1 MKTKF
6 LSAVL
11 ALTMLCSVFSAS
23 TISFAA
29 ANLGPDLGEGKIGSV
44 LNAVT
49 GEGNVGVTFGAK
61 DAGFAGKSES
71 AVVQTATVGATETKG
86 NKGSFP
92 RFVITHGLNFA
103 ANGVSTFQ
111 FDLYTDGDIWAA
123 YSFYQSDVLVWKPNG
138 DLLYIY
144 GNNIGD
150 PVYNNKPVGNYARNR
165 WHTIAL
171 TYDYSTCKQKVYV
184 DGVLIDETHR
194 HGGYDNSEISNH
206 VEMRIGAYEG
216 SKSGRLA
223 IDNVFAYAGA
233 YDPLEDKP
241 TSSES
246 ENLIVAS
253 DGNTIIYNE
262 EFFKDAQS
270 LKNEIISATGASKA
284 EFFNDKFTEASK
296 DKITANVVL
305 TSASGLFTH
314 YYNLQP
320 MFTIGTPELVSDAGM
335 VGAKAV
341 VYNYHAQPKT
351 LTMIMA
357 IRDAQG
363 SLEKVYSTQSYDVSG
378 EKVFT
383 IAPVY
388 AGDGS
393 AYVFFIEN
401 WDTLRAVAGF
411 EEKIN

>member
-11 ALTMLCSVFSAS
+11 ALTMLCSVFSVS
-23 TISFAA
+23 TISVAA
-29 ANLGPDLGEGKIGSV
+29 ANLGPDLGEGKIPDV
-44 LNAVT
+44 LNAKGGTGVAFVT
-49 GEGNVGVTFGAK
+49 K
-61 DAGFAGKSES
+61 DAGFAGKNES
-71 AVVQTATVGATETKG
+71 AVVQIATVGTTATTGTKG
-86 NKGSFP
+86 TFP
-92 RFVITHGLNFA
+92 GFKITHGLNFA

-123 YSFYQSDVLVWKPNG
+123 YSFQESDVLVWKPDG

-144 GNNIGD
+144 GNSIGD
-150 PVYNNKPVGNYARNR
+150 KDYNNKTVGNYARNR

-206 VEMRIGAYEG
+206 VEMRIGAYAG
-216 SKSGRLA
+216 SKNGRLA

-241 TSSES
+241 TSLES
-246 ENLIVAS
+246 DNLIVTS
-253 DGNTIIYNE
+253 DDNTIIYNE

-270 LKNEIISATGASKA
+270 LKNEIVSATGASKA

-296 DKITANVVL
+296 DNITANVVL

-320 MFTIGTPELVSDAGM
+320 MFTIDTPELVSDAGM
-335 VGAKAV
+335 IGAKAV

-363 SLEKVYSTQSYDVSG
+363 SLEKVYSTQSYDVSRK
-378 EKVFT
+378 ETFT
-383 IAPVY
+383 IDPVY

-401 WDTLRAVAGF
+401 WDTLLAVEGF

>member
-6 LSAVL
+6 LSAIL
-11 ALTMLCSVFSAS
+11 ALMMLCPVFSAS
-23 TISFAA
+23 TSVAA
-29 ANLGPDLGEGKIGSV
+29 ANLGPDLGEGKIPDV
-44 LNAVT
+44 LNAKGGT
-49 GEGNVGVTFGAK
+49 DVTFGIK
-61 DAGFAGKSES
+61 DAGFAGKNES
-71 AVVQTATVGATETKG
+71 AVVQSATVGTTATTGTKG
-86 NKGSFP
+86 TFP
-92 RFVITHGLNFA
+92 GFKITHGLNFA

-123 YSFYQSDVLVWKPNG
+123 YSFQESDVLVWKPTG

-150 PVYNNKPVGNYARNR
+150 KNYNNKPVGNYARNR

-184 DGVLIDETHR
+184 DGVLIDETYR

-246 ENLIVAS
+246 EKLIVAS

-270 LKNEIISATGASKA
+270 LKNEIKSATGASKA

-296 DKITANVVL
+296 DEITANVVL

-320 MFTIGTPELVSDAGM
+320 MFTIGTPELVSDAGK

-363 SLEKVYSTQSYDVSG
+363 SLEKVYSTQTYDVSRK
-378 EKVFT
+378 ETFT
-383 IAPVY
+383 IDPVY

>member
-1 MKTKF
+1 VKTKF

-23 TISFAA
+23 AISVAA
-29 ANLGPDLGEGKIGSV
+29 ANLGPDLGEGKIPDV
-44 LNAVT
+44 LNAKGGTDVSFVT
-49 GEGNVGVTFGAK
+49 K
-61 DAGFAGKSES
+61 DAGFAGKNES
-71 AVVQTATVGATETKG
+71 AVVQTATVGATATEG
-86 NKGSFP
+86 NKGTFP
-92 RFVITHGLNFA
+92 GFKITHGLDFEV
-103 ANGVSTFQ
+103 NGVSTFQ

-123 YSFYQSDVLVWKPNG
+123 YSFQESDVLVWKPNG

-144 GNNIGD
+144 GNSIGD
-150 PVYNNKPVGNYARNR
+150 KNNYNNKRVGNYARNR

-184 DGVLIDETHR
+184 DGVLIDETYR
-194 HGGYDNSEISNH
+194 QGGYDNSEISNH
-206 VEMRIGAYEG
+206 VEMRIGAYAG
-216 SKSGRLA
+216 SKNGRLA

-233 YDPLEDKP
+233 YDPLEDKL

-383 IAPVY
+383 IDPVY